1 MTRVLTWF
9 AARMYLAYYAT
20 LRVRCVLQDGT
31 TVRGAELPPLR
42 EIYAVCERDALA
54 ASGLIAGQRMAV
66 LVAHGRDGD
75 WASALLAAMGC
86 RVIRGSASRGGAL
99 ALRGLLRHLASSETA
114 VGLVI
119 DGPLG
124 PAGVAKPGAAM
135 CAMKSGCLMH
145 AVGVSCRWKLRVP
158 RTWSGI
164 YLPLPFSR
172 IVFVDEVCRAAC
184 RNQTDVEAAS
194 KRLTDS
200 LTIAGE
206 RAEAARLGRAPITR
220 ALAS

>member
-1 MTRVLTWF
+1 MRRVLTWC
-9 AARMYLAYYAT
+9 AARIYRAYYAT

-31 TVRGAELPPLR
+31 VVRGDELPALR

-86 RVIRGSASRGGAL
+86 HVIRGSTRRGGAP
-99 ALRGLLRHLASSETA
+99 ALRGLLRHLTSSETA
-114 VGLVI
+114 VGLVV

-124 PAGVAKPGAAM
+124 PAGVAKPGAAL
-135 CAMKSGCLMH
+135 CAMKSGCRMH
-145 AVGVSCRWKLRVP
+145 AVGVACRWKLTFP

-172 IVFVDEVCRAAC
+172 IVFVDEVCRDAWGESHDVDAASARLTHGLTVAAARAAAC
-184 RNQTDVEAAS
+184 LDPAAVA
-194 KRLTDS
+194 KV
-200 LTIAGE
+200 
-206 RAEAARLGRAPITR
+206 
-220 ALAS
+220 LAS